1 MSDELLVS
9 GCIRGDA
16 RHQQTLYEKYK
27 VEMFMLCL
35 RYAKSRAEA
44 EDFLQDGF
52 MQVFRDLQQFDA
64 AKGSL
69 QGWVRKVVL
78 NKTLQ
83 QLRKKKLQFAPADV
97 SDFANLL
104 PSQDENIVS
113 MLSAK
118 EITLLIQELPEGY
131 KAVFNLYMVEGY
143 SHQEIADTFGI
154 SVNTS
159 KTQLHKARLALQ
171 QKVTDLISA

>member
-1 MSDELLVS
+1 MSDELLVK
-9 GCIRGDA
+9 GCLRGEP
-16 RHQQTLYEKYK
+16 RYQQTLYDKYK

-35 RYAKSRAEA
+35 RYSKNRAEA

-52 MQVFRDLQQFDA
+52 MQVFRDLHQFDLE
-64 AKGSL
+64 KGSL

-78 NKTLQ
+78 NKVLQ

-97 SDFANLL
+97 SEYANVL
-104 PSQDENIVS
+104 PMQAENILS

-118 EITLLIQELPEGY
+118 EITQLIQDLPEGY
-131 KAVFNLYMVEGY
+131 KTVFNLYMVEGY

-171 QKVTDLISA
+171 IKVTDLISA

>member
-1 MSDELLVS
+1 
-9 GCIRGDA
+9 
-16 RHQQTLYEKYK
+16 
-27 VEMFMLCL
+27 MLCL
-35 RYAKSRAEA
+35 RYAKNRAEA

-52 MQVFRDLQQFDA
+52 MQVFRDLHQFDA
-64 AKGSL
+64 LKGSL

-78 NKTLQ
+78 NKVLQ

-97 SDFANLL
+97 SDYANLL
-104 PSQDENIVS
+104 PVQGENILS

-118 EITLLIQELPEGY
+118 EITQLIQDLPEGY
-131 KAVFNLYMVEGY
+131 KTVFNLYMVEGY

-154 SVNTS
+154 SVSTS

>member
-1 MSDELLVS
+1 MTDELLVN
-9 GCIRGDA
+9 GCLREDP
-16 RHQQTLYEKYK
+16 RFQQTLYEKYK

-35 RYAKSRAEA
+35 RYAKNRAEA

-52 MQVFRDLQQFDA
+52 MQVFKDLRQFDTS
-64 AKGSL
+64 KGSL

-78 NKTLQ
+78 NKVLQ
-83 QLRKKKLQFAPADV
+83 QLRKKKLQFANADI
-97 SDFANLL
+97 SDYANLL
-104 PSQDENIVS
+104 PEGENIVS

-118 EITLLIQELPEGY
+118 EIVQLIQELPEGY
-131 KAVFNLYMVEGY
+131 KTVFNLYMVEGY
-143 SHQEIADTFGI
+143 SHQEIADSFNI

-171 QKVTDLISA
+171 QKVTNLVSA

>member
-1 MSDELLVS
+1 MTDELLVN
-9 GCIRGDA
+9 GCLREDP
-16 RHQQTLYEKYK
+16 RFQQALYDKYR

-52 MQVFRDLQQFDA
+52 MQVFRDLHQFDT

-78 NKTLQ
+78 NKVLQ
-83 QLRKKKLQFAPADV
+83 QLRKKKLQFMQGDV
-97 SDFANLL
+97 SDYANIL
-104 PSQDENIVS
+104 PENETILS

-118 EITLLIQELPEGY
+118 EIVHLIQELPEGY
-131 KAVFNLYMVEGY
+131 RTVFNLYMVEGY

-171 QKVTDLISA
+171 QKVTNLVSA

>member
-1 MSDELLVS
+1 MTDELLVN
-9 GCIRGDA
+9 GCLRGDS
-16 RHQQTLYEKYK
+16 RHQRALYDKYR

-35 RYAKSRAEA
+35 RYARDRAEA

-52 MQVFRDLQQFDA
+52 MQVFRDLRQFDA
-64 AKGSL
+64 TKGSL

-78 NKTLQ
+78 NKALQ
-83 QLRKKKLQFAPADV
+83 QLRKKKLPFAPGDASDFAHLAPAD
-97 SDFANLL
+97 
-104 PSQDENIVS
+104 ENIIS

-118 EITLLIQELPEGY
+118 EITQLIQQLPEGY
-131 KAVFNLYMVEGY
+131 RTVFNLYMVEGY

-171 QKVTDLISA
+171 QKITDLVSA

>member
-1 MSDELLVS
+1 MTDELLVS
-9 GCIRGDA
+9 GCLRGDA
-16 RHQQTLYEKYK
+16 RHQQALYEKYK

-35 RYAKSRAEA
+35 RYSKNRAEA

-52 MQVFRDLQQFDA
+52 MQVFRDLHQFDV

-78 NKTLQ
+78 NKVLQ

-104 PSQDENIVS
+104 PAQGENILS

-118 EITLLIQELPEGY
+118 EITQLIQELPEGY
-131 KAVFNLYMVEGY
+131 KTVFNLYMVEGY

>member
-1 MSDELLVS
+1 MTDEFLVN
-9 GCIRGDA
+9 GCLREDS
-16 RHQQTLYEKYK
+16 RYQQTLYDKYR

-35 RYAKSRAEA
+35 RYAKDRAEA

-52 MQVFRDLQQFDA
+52 IQVFRDLRQFDA

-69 QGWVRKVVL
+69 QGWIRKVVL
-78 NKTLQ
+78 NKVLQ
-83 QLRKKKLQFAPADV
+83 QLRKKRLPFASGDA
-97 SDFANLL
+97 SDFAHRL
-104 PSQDENIVS
+104 PVDDGIIS

-118 EITLLIQELPEGY
+118 EITQMIQQLPEGY
-131 KAVFNLYMVEGY
+131 RTVFNLYMVEGY
-143 SHQEIADTFGI
+143 AHQEIADTFGI

-171 QKVTDLISA
+171 QKIMDLVSA

>member
-1 MSDELLVS
+1 MSDEFLVK
-9 GCIRGDA
+9 GCLREEP
-16 RHQQTLYEKYK
+16 RHQQTLYDKYK

-35 RYAKSRAEA
+35 RYSKNRAEA

-52 MQVFRDLQQFDA
+52 MQVFRDLHQFDLE
-64 AKGSL
+64 KGSL
-69 QGWVRKVVL
+69 QGWVRKVIL
-78 NKTLQ
+78 NKVLQ

-97 SDFANLL
+97 SDYANML
-104 PSQDENIVS
+104 PVQGENILS

-118 EITLLIQELPEGY
+118 EITQLIQELPEGY

-143 SHQEIADTFGI
+143 SHQEIADTFSI

-171 QKVTDLISA
+171 QKIIDLVSA